1 MQGDRHISV
10 DSNIIQAVAD
20 WGWRLEGCQGWQQ
33 ESVGEVVDK
42 DGAGFTLAG
51 HKQRI
56 PLAVVLPRPARGAAQ
71 QWDCWVIWQSYFQF
85 FSQSPQCSPRLA
97 FCLEILEP

>member
-42 DGAGFTLAG
+42 DGAGF
-51 HKQRI
+51 
-56 PLAVVLPRPARGAAQ
+56 RGF
-71 QWDCWVIWQSYFQF
+71 WE
-85 FSQSPQCSPRLA
+85 SPQIIPTVRSSG
-97 FCLEILEP
+97 